1 MKVIIDENEKII
13 IDGKEMQEN
22 KINSDFLE
30 NVVKEGLA
38 NNLNIEVKCDESSPL
53 AKLFLDIKNMV
64 KDDSDF
70 RKKLNEIE
78 EEQKQLGENS
88 KDTEE

>member
-13 IDGKEMQEN
+13 IDGKEIQEN
-22 KINSDFLE
+22 QFNSDFFE

-38 NNLNIEVKCDESSPL
+38 NNLIIEVKCDESSPL
-53 AKLFLDIKNMV
+53 AKLFLDIQNMV

-70 RKKLNEIE
+70 RKRLNEIE
-78 EEQKQLGENS
+78 EEQKQL
-88 KDTEE
+88 EEESEKNEE